1 MLRKYFNIGIAVDT
15 KDGLLVPVV
24 RYADTKSMDQISAE
38 VKEFAQKAKN
48 KKLQPTDWEGNTF
61 TISNLGMFGID
72 SFTAIVNPPD
82 SCILAVGGIKQ
93 VPIVKDGEICPGN
106 TMKVTLSCDH
116 RVVDGATGAAFLQ
129 TFKGYLDDIPV
140 ASSVISCKD
149 TPSIKSTYP
158 AIPLFSAITG
168 VV

>member
-1 MLRKYFNIGIAVDT
+1 MKEVLQLKTDFNSVKMLRSDILNIFETLD
-15 KDGLLVPVV
+15 
-24 RYADTKSMDQISAE
+24 
-38 VKEFAQKAKN
+38 AKLSVL
-48 KKLQPTDWEGNTF
+48 KKIYGSFLRVHNQSEY
-61 TISNLGMFGID
+61 MFGID

-129 TFKGYLDDIPV
+129 TFKGYLENPV
-140 ASSVISCKD
+140 
-149 TPSIKSTYP
+149 TM
-158 AIPLFSAITG
+158 LL
-168 VV
+168 